1 MQQVVKV
8 SIGNIAFTLDKDAHG
23 LMEDYLDSLKSHY
36 RGSAN
41 CGEILSEIESR
52 IAELLTDRGYRDK
65 VVPAEAV
72 QESSATR
79 TIKYWEA
86 YAEASEPIFP

>member
-23 LMEDYLDSLKSHY
+23 LMEDYLGSLKSHY

-65 VVPAEAV
+65 VPPKRSRR
-72 QESSATR
+72 SST
-79 TIKYWEA
+79 
-86 YAEASEPIFP
+86 S

>member
-23 LMEDYLDSLKSHY
+23 LMEDYLNSLKSHY

-41 CGEILSEIESR
+41 CGEILSR
-52 IAELLTDRGYRDK
+52 
-65 VVPAEAV
+65 
-72 QESSATR
+72 
-79 TIKYWEA
+79 
-86 YAEASEPIFP
+86 